1 MRNRQVSNVDFVLGI
16 IRRSGQFV
24 VDRYSYGDEKWRRV
38 ARRMA
43 KDGLIRLA
51 ARGKRQFYYG
61 MPAAQT
67 EKEARG

>member
-1 MRNRQVSNVDFVLGI
+1 MRNQQRSNVETVLGI
-16 IRRSGQFV
+16 ISSRGQFV

-51 ARGKRQFYYG
+51 GRGKRQFFYE
-61 MPAAQT
+61 MPVAQAG
-67 EKEARG
+67 EDA